1 MNQPE
6 ISIAVPVFKG
16 VRFLA
21 SALESVLAQS
31 FGGWECICV
40 DDGSQDGSAAIAEG
54 FASRDSRF
62 RVLHRANGGTSA
74 ARNAALADAR
84 GRYIAFLDED
94 DVYHPRYLETLR
106 SAAERHGADAVG
118 MDFVPFDEGGAPD
131 FREPPGEDAER
142 AYDADGLREL
152 ASGWYDGA
160 PWEVWRHLYR
170 REAVEGVE
178 FPVGVRVEQDLRW
191 HYSVLPRFRKY
202 VRIGWAGYGWR
213 RNSNG
218 GVLNP
223 RPESLVSE
231 AQAFRHF
238 AEALPREMGL
248 DGRQADLLRRNV
260 AAWCKAALCAPVR
273 RGVRFSRAESA
284 AFRAEVRA
292 LREAG
297 VDVRRSLGTRKRLL
311 WNLFM
316 ATGIEGFTRI

>member
-1 MNQPE
+1 MNRPE
-6 ISIAVPVFKG
+6 ISIAVPVYKG

-21 SALESVLAQS
+21 AALESVLAQS
-31 FGGWECICV
+31 FGGWECVCV
-40 DDGSQDGSAAIAEG
+40 DDGSVDGSAAVADG
-54 FASRDSRF
+54 FARRDPRF
-62 RVLHRANGGTSA
+62 RVLHRENGGTSA

-84 GRYIAFLDED
+84 GRYVAFLDED
-94 DVYHPRYLETLR
+94 DIYHPRYLETLH

-118 MDFVPFDEGGAPD
+118 IDFVPFDEGGAPD
-131 FREPPGEDAER
+131 FGEPPGEGAEVVHDA
-142 AYDADGLREL
+142 AGLRGL
-152 ASGWYDGA
+152 AADWYDGA

-170 REAVEGVE
+170 REAIEGVE

-191 HYSVLPRFRKY
+191 HYLALPRFRRY

-223 RPESLVSE
+223 RPESLISE

-238 AEALPREMGL
+238 AEALPREMGM
-248 DGRQADLLRRNV
+248 DNGQAARLRRNI

-273 RGVRFSRAESA
+273 RGVRFTRGESA

-297 VDVRRSLGTRKRLL
+297 VDMRQALGTRKRLL